1 MKFIKTLFAGLFII
15 KIEPFEDDR
24 GIFYRFYCED
34 EFNEINHSK
43 KIVQINYSHT
53 KKKGTIRGLH
63 FQYAPKM
70 EIKMIKC
77 IKGAVFDVAVD
88 LRKDSPTFLQ
98 WYGEELSPDNMQLI
112 YIPEG
117 FAHGFQSL
125 KKDSELIYL
134 HTEFYS
140 PGYEG
145 GIRYNDPKINIEWP
159 LKPKLVSYRDKNFKL
174 LDDTFRGLII

>member
-1 MKFIKTLFAGLFII
+1 
-15 KIEPFEDDR
+15 
-24 GIFYRFYCED
+24 
-34 EFNEINHSK
+34 
-43 KIVQINYSHT
+43 
-53 KKKGTIRGLH
+53 
-63 FQYAPKM
+63 
-70 EIKMIKC
+70 MIKC

>member
-1 MKFIKTLFAGLFII
+1 MKFRKTQFAGLFII
-15 KIEPFEDDR
+15 ELDLFQDDR
-24 GIFYRFYCED
+24 GIFYRIYCED

-43 KIVQINYSHT
+43 RIVQINYSQT
-53 KKKGTIRGLH
+53 KKKGTVRGLH

-98 WYGEELSPDNMQLI
+98 WYGEELSPENMKVI
-112 YIPEG
+112 YIPQG
-117 FAHGFQSL
+117 LAHGFQTL
-125 KKDSELIYL
+125 EKNSELLYL

-140 PGYEG
+140 PEYEG
-145 GIRYNDPKINIEWP
+145 GIRYDDPKINIEWP
-159 LKPKLVSYRDKNFKL
+159 LKAKNVSDRDRSFRLIDNNFKGI
-174 LDDTFRGLII
+174 TV